1 MIFPPKRGEVIG
13 ARTKE
18 PWAIM
23 GRFAS
28 TVALYEELRPP
39 YPAEFFRAVAE
50 CLKLSRKH
58 ALIDLGTG
66 PGLLA
71 LGFAPYVGRIVGVD
85 PEPGMIAA
93 AREAAARAG
102 REFTLIEGRA
112 EDLGPDIGSF
122 DLVTIGRALHWMERS
137 ALGALFARLVAPQG
151 VVVVCSSV
159 SAPDDRNPWLGDYDA
174 ARRAWSEE
182 SLWLDSRRGD
192 RAHRDLASTLEGTG
206 FHASERIR
214 VETTHDVSIGDLAR
228 RVLTFSSSSPA
239 ALGDKVEAMLADV
252 GRRLLPFGRDGVVTE
267 AIVSIAQI
275 VRR

>member
-1 MIFPPKRGEVIG
+1 
-13 ARTKE
+13 
-18 PWAIM
+18 M

-39 YPAEFFRAVAE
+39 YPPEFFRAVAE
-50 CLKLSRKH
+50 RLKLSKQH

-85 PEPGMIAA
+85 PEPGMISA
-93 AREAAARAG
+93 ARQAAQRAG
-102 REFTLIEGRA
+102 RDLTLIESKA
-112 EDLGPDIGSF
+112 ETLPQDIGSF
-122 DLVTIGRALHWMERS
+122 DVVTIGRALHWMDQS
-137 ALGALFARLVAPQG
+137 ALGALFGRLVAPQG

-174 ARRAWSEE
+174 ARRAWSQE

-214 VETTHDVSIGDLAR
+214 VETTHDISVGDLAR

-252 GRRLLPFGRDGVVTE
+252 AQRLLPHSHDGLISETLV
-267 AIVSIAQI
+267 AIAQV